1 VKKLLGRLWIEWKIA
16 ISFLR
21 EGRMQSLMI
30 TVGVAVGVSV
40 IVFISALIQGLQSNI
55 IDRTLGTQA
64 HIRLLSPDE
73 VNQVIPST
81 RRHCAA
87 GSRR

>member
-1 VKKLLGRLWIEWKIA
+1 
-16 ISFLR
+16 
-21 EGRMQSLMI
+21 MQSLMI

-64 HIRLLSPDE
+64 HIRLLSPK
-73 VNQVIPST
+73 
-81 RRHCAA
+81 
-87 GSRR
+87 

>member
-1 VKKLLGRLWIEWKIA
+1 MKKLLGRLWIEWKIA

-55 IDRTLGTQA
+55 IERTLGTQA

-73 VNQVIPST
+73 VNQVIPAPQALCSWF
-81 RRHCAA
+81 
-87 GSRR
+87 